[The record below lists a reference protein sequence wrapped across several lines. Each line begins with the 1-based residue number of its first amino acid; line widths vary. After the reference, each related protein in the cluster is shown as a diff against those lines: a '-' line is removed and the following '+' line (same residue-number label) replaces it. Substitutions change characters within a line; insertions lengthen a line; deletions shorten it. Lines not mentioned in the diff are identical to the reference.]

1 MVKTPFL
8 GSRPSITLVGVGRWV
23 LLVLTILA
31 QGEFMSVYAQA
42 SLPALPEQA
51 QAVINDKVAAP
62 QGPNIWE
69 RNNLFGDFHGLRA
82 DLAAHGIYVRLAE
95 VEEVFG
101 NPFGGQ
107 RQTVAYEGI
116 THFGLR
122 VDTSKA
128 FGLPGGVFAASGLEY
143 HGEGLS
149 AAALRNNALTVSSI
163 EATRGIYLEQ
173 LWYEQSL
180 LDGKLAVRVGQM
192 RADFE
197 FISSSYASLFINSTF
212 GWPGYAATD
221 LPGGG
226 PNYPYGE
233 LGVRVQAHPA
243 DGWTLLAAAFN
254 GDPLGANGPASDS
267 SGTAFRLH
275 DGVLAIAE
283 LQYQL
288 NNGRDASG
296 PPGVYKLGGWYDSDR
311 FNDLPRSSNGPLFTN
326 SLSNGKRAARG
337 GNWSF
342 YAVADQLLWLKPNT
356 KDQGIG
362 VFGRVM
368 AGPGHPN
375 LLNWYADTG
384 VTYHGALPGRDR
396 DTVGLAVAW
405 ARFSNSGS
413 VGSGGPMGKDEVD
426 LELTYQIVLAPWWQ
440 IQPDMQYIVNPRSAT
455 STTPPAP
462 HRGNALVFGVR
473 TNIEF

>member
-1 MVKTPFL
+1 
-8 GSRPSITLVGVGRWV
+8 VGVGRWV
-23 LLVLTILA
+23 LLGLTILA
-31 QGEFMSVYAQA
+31 QGEFVSGYAQA
-42 SLPALPEQA
+42 SLPALPQQP

-62 QGPNIWE
+62 QGENIWE
-69 RNNLFGDFHGLRA
+69 RYNLFGDFHGLRA

-95 VEEVFG
+95 EEEVFG

-128 FGLPGGVFAASGLEY
+128 FGLPGGVFAASGLEV

-149 AAALRNNALTVSSI
+149 ATALGNNALTVSSI

-180 LDGKLAVRVGQM
+180 LDGNLAVRVGQM
-192 RADFE
+192 RADLE

-226 PNYPYGE
+226 PNYPYAE

-243 DGWTLLAAAFN
+243 HGWTLLAAAFN

-288 NNGRDASG
+288 NNGEDASG
-296 PPGVYKLGGWYDSDR
+296 LSGVYKLGGWYDSDR
-311 FNDLPRSSNGPLFTN
+311 FNDQPRSSNGPLFTN

-342 YAVADQLLWLKPNT
+342 YAIADQLLWLKPNT

-375 LLNWYADTG
+375 LLNWYADAG
-384 VTYHGALPGRDR
+384 VTYRGALPGRDR

-405 ARFSNSGS
+405 ARFSNSGL

-440 IQPDMQYIVNPRSAT
+440 IQPDVQYIVNPRSAT
-455 STTPPAP
+455 EPTPPAP
-462 HRGNALVFGVR
+462 RRGNALVLGVR